1 MLDSE
6 ETEMTDMKTE
16 KSLLDDMLS
25 EENLSRAYQQ
35 VVRNKGA
42 EGVDGMEYT
51 ELKDYLKEHGDEI
64 KEQIRSRKYKP
75 SPVRRVEI
83 PKESGGTR
91 CLGIPTVVDR
101 FIQQAIA
108 QVLTPIY
115 EPLFSENSYGFR
127 PNRCCEMAIQKVLE
141 YMNDGFQWVVDIDIE
156 KFFDHVN
163 HDKLITLVMKH
174 VKDGEIVSLIRKYLK
189 SGIMMDDEYKES
201 VIGFAQGG
209 NLSPLLSNIML
220 NELDKEL
227 EARGLNYARYA
238 DDCLILVGSQKAADR
253 VMANVSKFI
262 EKKLGLKVNMTKSKV
277 TKPNDIKYLG
287 FGFFRDSRSK
297 LWKAKPHQKS
307 VEKLKKKLKQ
317 LTNRSWG
324 VDMDHRLRRIE
335 QVLRGWVN
343 YFRIG
348 KFKGVCERIDKNLRY
363 RLRMCIWKQWK
374 TVGRRYKALRQ
385 LGMEKETAW
394 KWANSRKG
402 YARVASSPILTYTVT
417 NERLAKRGLA
427 SMTGLYQ
434 KINKT
439 CLA

>member
-1 MLDSE
+1 
-6 ETEMTDMKTE
+6 
-16 KSLLDDMLS
+16 
-25 EENLSRAYQQ
+25 
-35 VVRNKGA
+35 
-42 EGVDGMEYT
+42 
-51 ELKDYLKEHGDEI
+51 
-64 KEQIRSRKYKP
+64 
-75 SPVRRVEI
+75 
-83 PKESGGTR
+83 
-91 CLGIPTVVDR
+91 
-101 FIQQAIA
+101 
-108 QVLTPIY
+108 
-115 EPLFSENSYGFR
+115 
-127 PNRCCEMAIQKVLE
+127 MAIQKVLE

-287 FGFFRDSRSK
+287 FGFFLDDRSK

-317 LTNRSWG
+317 LTSRSWG

-335 QVLRGWVN
+335 QVLRGWGN

-385 LGMEKETAW
+385 LGW
-394 KWANSRKG
+394 RKKQHG
-402 YARVASSPILTYTVT
+402 NGRT
-417 NERLAKRGLA
+417 AKRICTCGIFTDTDVHGHERET
-427 SMTGLYQ
+427 SKKRSG
-434 KINKT
+434 INDRP
-439 CLA
+439 LSENQ